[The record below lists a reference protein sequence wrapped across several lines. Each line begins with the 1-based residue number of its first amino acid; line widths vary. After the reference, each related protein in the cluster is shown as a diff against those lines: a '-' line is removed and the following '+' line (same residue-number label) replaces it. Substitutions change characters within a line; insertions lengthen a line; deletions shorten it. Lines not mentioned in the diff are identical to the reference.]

1 MPLVLVVNLFTIRS
15 SALACFSQQ
24 CSSKA
29 EHPRSIITLAT
40 TNFARIC
47 SCTPNVMM
55 TICKAAIELVPC
67 QNPTNCYRDNFC
79 EKHSIQH
86 DISHNLYKDVE
97 AEWERLKWDALFDS
111 DDAKSKHDGLV
122 FLSIVLV
129 AREAHTDWFYQGV
142 PDPGHETHEQ
152 GLRAD
157 RDSVVAAI
165 YAMEHGIVAKMT
177 NPLVREVIRSHINRI
192 STHKLPQPTL
202 GENNPSP
209 GKYERREFMINLL
222 DELHTVELLDLNNA
236 SMFTLIKTIFSYNPF
251 LFQKDLTTV
260 DWDLELGYDLEYQAF
275 GAGRILEKTLEE
287 VGGHS
292 RLDTKGQG
300 MTMITIRLTV
310 QPSSAGK
317 KKAVNELASR
327 RAGNC

>member
-1 MPLVLVVNLFTIRS
+1 MPLVLVANFLTVRGLT
-15 SALACFSQQ
+15 LACSPQQ
-24 CSSKA
+24 CSRKV

-55 TICKAAIELVPC
+55 ALCKAAIESVPC
-67 QNPTNCYRDNFC
+67 QNPTNCCRDSFF

-86 DISHNLYKDVE
+86 DISHNFYKDVE
-97 AEWERLKWDALFDS
+97 AEWGRLKWDALCDS
-111 DDAKSKHDGLV
+111 DDAKNKHDGLV
-122 FLSIVLV
+122 FLSIVLA

-165 YAMEHGIVAKMT
+165 YALEHGIFAKVT

-202 GENNPSP
+202 GENTPSTE
-209 GKYERREFMINLL
+209 KY
-222 DELHTVELLDLNNA
+222 
-236 SMFTLIKTIFSYNPF
+236 
-251 LFQKDLTTV
+251 
-260 DWDLELGYDLEYQAF
+260 G
-275 GAGRILEKTLEE
+275 
-287 VGGHS
+287 
-292 RLDTKGQG
+292 
-300 MTMITIRLTV
+300 
-310 QPSSAGK
+310 
-317 KKAVNELASR
+317 
-327 RAGNC
+327 